1 MFMKKALLFL
11 MSLMLMSGCS
21 NSAQLDQIKLDT
33 YTSIYTDILNAS
45 DFKTESDY
53 FSIEFLLADLGNSSY
68 RYDVIIDQAKVAMYN
83 VEILVIVDDGSLV
96 ISDKMMPSVGIFED
110 ITYYMIPYQV
120 NTAAHY
126 IEGIALNGVASNL
139 PVRLKA
145 VVKWKDDINK
155 PFIEYFDFSL
165 VLPSVPTT

>member
-1 MFMKKALLFL
+1 MKKMLLILVGLLL
-11 MSLMLMSGCS
+11 MIGCS
-21 NSAQLDQIKLDT
+21 NSAQLDQIKIDT
-33 YTSIYTDILNAS
+33 YVSMYTDILNAS
-45 DFKTESDY
+45 DFKSSSEY
-53 FSIEFLLADLGNSSY
+53 FSIQASLNDLGNSSY

-126 IEGIALNGVASNL
+126 VEGIALNGVTGTLS
-139 PVRLKA
+139 VRLK
-145 VVKWKDDINK
+145 VLVKWRDDLNK
-155 PFIEYFDFSL
+155 PFIEYFDFN
-165 VLPSVPTT
+165 VALPIPATT